1 MAAWFLPTDEEQRIC
16 QACMTRFPVEG
27 PGLCYLFGAY
37 RAQGLTREQ
46 AAAKVRAHLAREE
59 ERVCGTP
66 GAPS

>member
-1 MAAWFLPTDEEQRIC
+1 MAAVYWPSAEDQRVC
-16 QACMTRFPVEG
+16 AAFMTRFPVEG

-59 ERVCGTP
+59 ERLCPHP
-66 GAPS
+66 GA